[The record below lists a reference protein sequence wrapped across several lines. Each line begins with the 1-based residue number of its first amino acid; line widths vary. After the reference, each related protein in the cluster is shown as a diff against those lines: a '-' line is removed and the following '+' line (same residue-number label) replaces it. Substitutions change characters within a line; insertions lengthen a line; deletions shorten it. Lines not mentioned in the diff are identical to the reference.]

1 MPRFEWMSL
10 LEYTNW
16 YHGCLHWKEN
26 TLRIECYN
34 SDIASI
40 LPWLIHIWTLRTQ
53 TSKHTALP
61 SVGQTITLRVCP
73 PMAVQ
78 QIVHSRQCW
87 TCFYNGINKPQIPR
101 WLVSQRD
108 TNKQT
113 WVHAP
118 QMFEQVINFV
128 FSLCALCNNFVAWN
142 EFSFCQ
148 WACLIYDPMGS
159 INVKK
164 GNEEKCYPPHRTA
177 KNISTRGENVLN
189 IILNL
194 HQFGGNK
201 HFQWISESL
210 NIRLYFFPRLELA
223 SDQMYT
229 KLQ

>member
-26 TLRIECYN
+26 TLRIEYYN

-128 FSLCALCNNFVAWN
+128 FSLCALQQLCCMKWILFLSVGLPHLWSHGIDQC
-142 EFSFCQ
+142 EKRKRRKVLPPSPHGKKYF
-148 WACLIYDPMGS
+148 DPRWECFKYNTKPAS
-159 INVKK
+159 V
-164 GNEEKCYPPHRTA
+164 
-177 KNISTRGENVLN
+177 RGE
-189 IILNL
+189 
-194 HQFGGNK
+194 
-201 HFQWISESL
+201 
-210 NIRLYFFPRLELA
+210 
-223 SDQMYT
+223 
-229 KLQ
+229 